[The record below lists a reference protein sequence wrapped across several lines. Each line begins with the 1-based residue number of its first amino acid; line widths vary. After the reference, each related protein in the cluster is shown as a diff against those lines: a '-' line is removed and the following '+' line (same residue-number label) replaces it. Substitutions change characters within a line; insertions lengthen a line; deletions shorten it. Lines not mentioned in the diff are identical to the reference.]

1 MIFEIDEIPE
11 RGLSSEFFIKK
22 EQLEIDHS
30 DCSLIE
36 NVKVNGKFSR
46 VAEDVYF
53 LGDIDTFLKVTC
65 TRCLKSFSLPV
76 RNKIKVH
83 FVPRMEELSPG
94 CEVEVKDSDVEKEVY
109 QDGRIDLSNSLRDQ
123 ILLDVPLIIL
133 CREDCKGICLVCGN
147 DLNLNQCKCQDDTNI
162 DSRFAV
168 LKILKDKL

>member
-1 MIFEIDEIPE
+1 
-11 RGLSSEFFIKK
+11 
-22 EQLEIDHS
+22 
-30 DCSLIE
+30 
-36 NVKVNGKFSR
+36 
-46 VAEDVYF
+46 
-53 LGDIDTFLKVTC
+53 
-65 TRCLKSFSLPV
+65 
-76 RNKIKVH
+76 
-83 FVPRMEELSPG
+83 MEELSPG

-168 LKILKDKL
+168 LKILKDKLE